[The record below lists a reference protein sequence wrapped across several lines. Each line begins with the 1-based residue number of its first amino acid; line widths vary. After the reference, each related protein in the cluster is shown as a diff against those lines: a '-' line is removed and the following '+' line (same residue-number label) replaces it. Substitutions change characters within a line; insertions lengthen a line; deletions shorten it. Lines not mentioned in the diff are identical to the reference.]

1 MSDLNPLEVG
11 EKSRSF
17 LASGDI
23 KIPKETY
30 RIFSFWLVYLSS
42 IVFIVI
48 SMAFLV
54 IGISELIKDGSTSIH
69 NFLLPI
75 ALIVIACIIT
85 YFFPFYSSITVDLSN
100 KIVICKKYK
109 LFFFVKK
116 IVRIETP
123 NIAKVYTEKN
133 LSEGYGNDDKNSVDG
148 FNLVFEMNN
157 GEKIIGLEGEID
169 KNYEMT
175 KVGYF
180 MSKFFPGLTE
190 EKGENQQIVPST
202 EENQ

>member
-48 SMAFLV
+48 SIAFLV
-54 IGISELIKDGSTSIH
+54 VGFSELIKDGSTSIH

-75 ALIVIACIIT
+75 ALLAIASIIT

-109 LFFFVKK
+109 LFFIIKK
-116 IVRIETP
+116 IVRIETQ

-133 LSEGYGNDDKNSVDG
+133 LTEGYGNDDKNSVDG

-180 MSKFFPGLTE
+180 MSKFYPGLTE

-202 EENQ
+202 EEK

>member
-17 LASGDI
+17 LSSGEI

-30 RIFSFWLVYLSS
+30 RILSFWLVYVSS
-42 IVFIVI
+42 IVFIVV
-48 SMAFLV
+48 SVAFLV
-54 IGISELIKDGSTSIH
+54 IGILDLIKDGSTSIH

-75 ALIVIACIIT
+75 ALMIIACIIT

-109 LFFFVKK
+109 LFFIVKK
-116 IVRIETP
+116 IVRIETQ

-148 FNLVFEMNN
+148 FNLVFEMND
-157 GEKIIGLEGEID
+157 GRKIIGLEGEID

-202 EENQ
+202 EEQ

>member
-133 LSEGYGNDDKNSVDG
+133 LSEGYGNDDKNSVNG

>member
-30 RIFSFWLVYLSS
+30 RIFSFWLVYLLS
-42 IVFIVI
+42 IVFIVLSI
-48 SMAFLV
+48 AFLIV
-54 IGISELIKDGSTSIH
+54 GFSELIKDGSTSIH

-75 ALIVIACIIT
+75 ALIVIASIIT
-85 YFFPFYSSITVDLSN
+85 YFYPFYSSITVDLSN

-109 LFFFVKK
+109 LFFIIKK

-133 LSEGYGNDDKNSVDG
+133 LTEGYGNDDKNSVDG
-148 FNLVFEMNN
+148 FNLVFEMKN

-190 EKGENQQIVPST
+190 EKGENPQIVPST

>member
-48 SMAFLV
+48 SIAFLV
-54 IGISELIKDGSTSIH
+54 VGFSELIKDGSTSIH

-75 ALIVIACIIT
+75 ALVAIASIIT

-109 LFFFVKK
+109 LFFIIKK
-116 IVRIETP
+116 IVRIETQ

-133 LSEGYGNDDKNSVDG
+133 LTEGYGNDDKNSVDG

>member
-202 EENQ
+202 EEK

>member
-1 MSDLNPLEVG
+1 MSDLNALEVG

-30 RIFSFWLVYLSS
+30 RILSFWLVYVSS
-42 IVFIVI
+42 IVFVVVSI
-48 SMAFLV
+48 AFLV
-54 IGISELIKDGSTSIH
+54 IGISELIKNGSTSIH

-85 YFFPFYSSITVDLSN
+85 YYFPFYSSITVDLSN
-100 KIVICKKYK
+100 KIVVCKKYK
-109 LFFFVKK
+109 LFFIVKK

-133 LSEGYGNDDKNSVDG
+133 LNEGYGNDDKNSVDG
-148 FNLVFEMNN
+148 FNLVFEMND
-157 GEKIIGLEGEID
+157 GTKIIGLEGEID

-180 MSKFFPGLTE
+180 MNKFFPGLIE
-190 EKGENQQIVPST
+190 EKEENQQIVPST
-202 EENQ
+202 EEQ

>member
-48 SMAFLV
+48 SIAFLV
-54 IGISELIKDGSTSIH
+54 VGFSELIKDGSTSIH
-69 NFLLPI
+69 NFLLPV
-75 ALIVIACIIT
+75 ALIAIASIIT

-109 LFFFVKK
+109 LFFIIKK
-116 IVRIETP
+116 IVRIETQ

-133 LSEGYGNDDKNSVDG
+133 L
-148 FNLVFEMNN
+148 
-157 GEKIIGLEGEID
+157 
-169 KNYEMT
+169 T
-175 KVGYF
+175 
-180 MSKFFPGLTE
+180 
-190 EKGENQQIVPST
+190 
-202 EENQ
+202 

>member
-1 MSDLNPLEVG
+1 MSNLNPLEVG

-30 RIFSFWLVYLSS
+30 RILSFWLVYLSS

-48 SMAFLV
+48 SIAFLV
-54 IGISELIKDGSTSIH
+54 VGFSELIKDGSTSIH

-75 ALIVIACIIT
+75 ALIVIASIIT
-85 YFFPFYSSITVDLSN
+85 YFYPFYSSITVDLSN

-109 LFFFVKK
+109 LFFIIKK

-133 LSEGYGNDDKNSVDG
+133 LTEGYGNDDKNSVDG

>member
-1 MSDLNPLEVG
+1 MSNLNPLEVG

-30 RIFSFWLVYLSS
+30 RILSFWLVYLSS

-48 SMAFLV
+48 SIAFLV
-54 IGISELIKDGSTSIH
+54 VGFSELIKDGSTSIH

-75 ALIVIACIIT
+75 ALVVIASIIT

-109 LFFFVKK
+109 LFFIIKK

-133 LSEGYGNDDKNSVDG
+133 LTEGYGNDDKNSVDG
-148 FNLVFEMNN
+148 FNLVFEMKN

-190 EKGENQQIVPST
+190 EKGENPQIVPST

>member
-11 EKSRSF
+11 EKTRSF

-85 YFFPFYSSITVDLSN
+85 YFFPFYSSVTVYLIN
-100 KIVICKKYK
+100 KVVI
-109 LFFFVKK
+109 
-116 IVRIETP
+116 
-123 NIAKVYTEKN
+123 
-133 LSEGYGNDDKNSVDG
+133 
-148 FNLVFEMNN
+148 
-157 GEKIIGLEGEID
+157 
-169 KNYEMT
+169 
-175 KVGYF
+175 
-180 MSKFFPGLTE
+180 
-190 EKGENQQIVPST
+190 
-202 EENQ
+202 

>member
-48 SMAFLV
+48 SLAFLF

-69 NFLLPI
+69 NFLLPV
-75 ALIVIACIIT
+75 ALIVVACIIT
-85 YFFPFYSSITVDLSN
+85 YFYPFYSSITVDLAN

-109 LFFFVKK
+109 LFFIVKK

-190 EKGENQQIVPST
+190 EKGENPQIVPST
-202 EENQ
+202 EEN

>member
-48 SMAFLV
+48 SIAFLV
-54 IGISELIKDGSTSIH
+54 VGFSELIKDGSTSIH
-69 NFLLPI
+69 NFLLPV
-75 ALIVIACIIT
+75 ALIAIASIIT

-109 LFFFVKK
+109 LFFIIKK
-116 IVRIETP
+116 IVRIETQ

-133 LSEGYGNDDKNSVDG
+133 LTEGYGNDDKNSVDG

>member
-30 RIFSFWLVYLSS
+30 RIFSFWLVYVSS

-48 SMAFLV
+48 SIAFLV
-54 IGISELIKDGSTSIH
+54 VGISELIKEGSTSIH

-75 ALIVIACIIT
+75 ALMIIASVIT

-100 KIVICKKYK
+100 KVVICKKYK
-109 LFFFVKK
+109 LFFIIKK
-116 IVRIETP
+116 IVRIETQ

-133 LSEGYGNDDKNSVDG
+133 LTEGYGNDDKNSVDG
-148 FNLVFEMNN
+148 FNLIFEMNN

-190 EKGENQQIVPST
+190 EKGDNPQLVPST
-202 EENQ
+202 EEKQ

>member
-133 LSEGYGNDDKNSVDG
+133 LSEGYGNDDKNRVDG

-202 EENQ
+202 EEK

>member
-1 MSDLNPLEVG
+1 MSDLNSLEVG

-30 RIFSFWLVYLSS
+30 RIFSFWLVYVSS
-42 IVFIVI
+42 IVFIVV
-48 SMAFLV
+48 SVAFLV

-75 ALIVIACIIT
+75 ALMIIASVIT

-109 LFFFVKK
+109 LFFIVKK
-116 IVRIETP
+116 VVRIETQ
-123 NIAKVYTEKN
+123 NIIKVYTEKN

-148 FNLVFEMNN
+148 FNLVFEMND
-157 GEKIIGLEGEID
+157 GTKIIGLEGEID

-180 MSKFFPGLTE
+180 MSKFFPGLTD

-202 EENQ
+202 EEQ

>member
-75 ALIVIACIIT
+75 ALIVIACMIT

>member
-1 MSDLNPLEVG
+1 MSNLNPLEVG

-30 RIFSFWLVYLSS
+30 RILSFWLVYLSS

-48 SMAFLV
+48 SIAFLV
-54 IGISELIKDGSTSIH
+54 VGFSELIKDGSTSIH

-75 ALIVIACIIT
+75 ALVVIASIIT

-109 LFFFVKK
+109 LFFIIKK

-133 LSEGYGNDDKNSVDG
+133 LTEGYGNDDKNSVDG
-148 FNLVFEMNN
+148 FNLVFEMKN